1 MTDTK
6 PRKRRNAQ
14 LDLATLK
21 LERRADGQLWLKHDG
36 KGDPWFDAAIQ
47 KAKADDGGADAASGG
62 ADAAPGGAD
71 AAPDCANSDKSGG
84 EKKTDVAED
93 GVAVRIAPCFPW
105 SRAGRYISVRTT
117 KDKEVALIS
126 NLDEL
131 ADETRRLIEE
141 ALAEIGFVLEITRVE
156 SITTEIEV
164 RNWKVQTRQGP
175 FTFQTKLDEW
185 PIPLHDGRSNR
196 NGLGDAS
203 ASPGTLVLRDVAGNL
218 FLIPDPKTLDQQSR
232 KLLWPFVG

>member
-21 LERRADGQLWLKHDG
+21 LERRADGRLWLKHDG
-36 KGDPWFDAAIQ
+36 EGDPWFAAAIQ
-47 KAKADDGGADAASGG
+47 EVKAGGGGADAASKG
-62 ADAAPGGAD
+62 ANGNKSAD
-71 AAPDCANSDKSGG
+71 D
-84 EKKTDVAED
+84 EKTDVAAD

-105 SRAGRYISVRTT
+105 SRAGRYISVRTG

-126 NLDEL
+126 DLDEL
-131 ADETRRLIEE
+131 GDETRRLIEE
-141 ALAEIGFVLEITRVE
+141 ALGEIGFVLEITRVE
-156 SITTEIEV
+156 SITTEVEV

-185 PIPLHDGRSNR
+185 PVPLHDGRCEGS
-196 NGLGDAS
+196 GLGDAD

-218 FLIPDPKTLDQQSR
+218 FLIPDPKTLDSQSR